1 MKPTTLTIVFGT
13 LLVAAI
19 APSQVRAD
27 ALASRFE
34 VFEQRP
40 MNGVRTL
47 PGGPPHFGH
56 NEVSTARQLPVLGP
70 FDAYAGEFM
79 ADDFAVKSAAPVVTV
94 RWWGSYLQ
102 TGITQV
108 DRFLI
113 TFEQDVPRRPGDP
126 DGFSHPGKPILS
138 QIVYRDSPPP
148 DRGIFTE
155 MLVQDGPIPLHEPL
169 YEYSANL
176 AVPFK
181 PQRNTVY
188 WLKIVALGGFAGPL
202 PVEGPTWGWHNRDY
216 TQMDPFAPTAP
227 AVDPGEHIAGAVPQ
241 RTEFEFRTF

>member
-1 MKPTTLTIVFGT
+1 M
-13 LLVAAI
+13 
-19 APSQVRAD
+19 
-27 ALASRFE
+27 
-34 VFEQRP
+34 
-40 MNGVRTL
+40 
-47 PGGPPHFGH
+47 
-56 NEVSTARQLPVLGP
+56 
-70 FDAYAGEFM
+70 
-79 ADDFAVKSAAPVVTV
+79 TV

-113 TFEQDVPRRPGDP
+113 SFEGDVPRRPGDP
-126 DGFSHPGKPILS
+126 DDFSHPGKPILS

-155 MLVQDGPIPLHEPL
+155 MLVQDGPVPRHEPL

-188 WLKIVALGGFAGPL
+188 WLKVVALGWREEQIAENAKKISELGQELHKRVCDAVAHVGKLGGSLEGAVKAYNRFLGSMESRVIVSARRFEELGAGSGTAL
-202 PVEGPTWGWHNRDY
+202 PA
-216 TQMDPFAPTAP
+216 QIDPIETMPREVKAAGGN
-227 AVDPGEHIAGAVPQ
+227 DDDAGASADA
-241 RTEFEFRTF
+241 